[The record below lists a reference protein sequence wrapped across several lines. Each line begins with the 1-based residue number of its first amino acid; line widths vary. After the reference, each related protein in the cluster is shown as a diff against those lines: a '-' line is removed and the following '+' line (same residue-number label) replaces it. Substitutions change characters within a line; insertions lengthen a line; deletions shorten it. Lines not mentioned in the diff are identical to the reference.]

1 MEEDYNLLQQRLVGE
16 IGITVIKLRRDIE
29 NDELGKN
36 VLNETELTKY
46 KTFEEVFPVKKKRI
60 KTLNLI
66 PRKFSKENICVII
79 NIFTVCSGFI

>member
-36 VLNETELTKY
+36 VLNEIELTKY
-46 KTFEEVFPVKKKRI
+46 KTFEGLFPE
-60 KTLNLI
+60 
-66 PRKFSKENICVII
+66 FY
-79 NIFTVCSGFI
+79 FTFFILPN